1 MLYAMLYGHLP
12 FWGDSEDEFIDKII
26 NAPLK
31 FDAEVPVT
39 PECKEMIKGMLQK
52 DPEKRLALID
62 VMNLNY
68 YILDDEDLEENI
80 QKAQAHVNEMK
91 HKEEEKAER

>member
-1 MLYAMLYGHLP
+1 
-12 FWGDSEDEFIDKII
+12 
-26 NAPLK
+26 
-31 FDAEVPVT
+31 
-39 PECKEMIKGMLQK
+39 
-52 DPEKRLALID
+52 
-62 VMNLNY
+62 MNLNY